1 MSYRLPSA
9 DHPARAYFDM
19 PSLVEILAPANA
31 ARLPSLSRALCE
43 ARKQVGQGAVRGLA
57 YVCRRDSTDDRVL
70 ILVGPRGGWKQL
82 WNFGNG
88 RN

>member
-1 MSYRLPSA
+1 VSFRIPPENHNS
-9 DHPARAYFDM
+9 RAYFDM
-19 PSLVEILAPANA
+19 HSIAEILAPANA

-57 YVCRRDSTDDRVL
+57 YICRRDSTDDRVL
-70 ILVGPRGGWKQL
+70 IFVGPRGGWKQL

-88 RN
+88 RA